1 MKRIILFILIF
12 GSLVA
17 CNKNSKMS
25 ENNIIVSDF
34 GSTNDIDSL
43 KLYTLK
49 NSNGVEISITDLGG
63 TIIKWLCPDKNGK
76 ISDIILGSL
85 NAEDYTKTHKYMGAI
100 IGRFGNRIANG
111 KFILNGNTYTLATN
125 NGPNSLHGGT
135 VGFNLKK
142 WEADLKDSEEPSITF
157 SYTSFDGE
165 EGYPGNLKIEVTY
178 TLKSDNALN
187 IDYKATTDKETPINF
202 TNHAYFNLAGEG
214 NGDILNHEIK
224 IFADSFLPVDS
235 TLIPVGKPKPVLGS
249 PFDFRTFQ
257 KIGERINDPKDEQ
270 IKLGGGYDHSW
281 IIGEVSEKI
290 RPVAVVV
297 ESTSGRYLE
306 VASTEPAVQFY
317 TGNFLNGNAIG
328 KSGSK
333 YEKRTGFCLET
344 QHYPNSP
351 NQPEFPNTIL
361 KPGEVYKSTT
371 VYKVSVGK

>member
-1 MKRIILFILIF
+1 M
-12 GSLVA
+12 VA